1 VSLYDH
7 ETEQTYERGTFGSP
21 SGFGARPGVLVVD
34 FCLGMTDPTSPL
46 GSDMSEALSATA
58 RLLEACRARAVPIV
72 FTTVRYDRGCPD
84 GGAFLE
90 KVPALRVFEDGG
102 PWSAIDA
109 RVAPCPGEP
118 VIVKK
123 FASAFFG
130 TTAASI
136 FTSRGVDTI
145 IVTGS
150 TTSGCVRASA
160 VDALQS
166 GFRVVIPRECVADRA
181 PGPHESNLFDL
192 QAKYADV
199 LSLDEVLVAL
209 HALD

>member
-1 VSLYDH
+1 
-7 ETEQTYERGTFGSP
+7 
-21 SGFGARPGVLVVD
+21 
-34 FCLGMTDPTSPL
+34 
-46 GSDMSEALSATA
+46 MSAALEATA
-58 RLLEACRARAVPIV
+58 RLLGAARARRAPVV
-72 FTTVRYDRGCPD
+72 YTTVRYDTGCPD

-90 KVPALRVFEDGG
+90 KVPALRIFEDGG
-102 PWSAIDA
+102 PWSAIDE
-109 RVAPCPGEP
+109 RVAPCPGDP

-130 TTAASI
+130 TSAASI
-136 FTSRGVDTI
+136 FTSRGVDTV

-181 PGPHESNLFDL
+181 PGPHEANLFDL

-199 LSLDEVLVAL
+199 LTLDEVLAAL
-209 HALD
+209 NPAG